1 MSEGVDK
8 TIRLLSRSNN
18 RAARVLL
25 ERALNSSHEGI
36 RKAACTELITNSG
49 PRAILEFIRNLDT
62 LDQNVFAAL
71 AENAGKL
78 APAIR
83 TALLSNE
90 FVLRKNAVRAA
101 IQFKVYDMIPVLLHL
116 LFDRGETPIRTDAP
130 LGELLLRLVRSFSEE
145 LDELKTPGTFH
156 DYILREI
163 KPPLRRSIQGF
174 RRNDDPLPL
183 KIYLYLYRFLQDDE
197 LGSSKILR
205 NPLHPVYAAFTSL
218 LQSEN
223 ESYVFR
229 FILESL
235 EQPNVPGLILSTLS
249 NRMDV
254 LFLQYLLEALP
265 HPPSEI
271 LRANLARVHR
281 FEWAKSV
288 RPILP
293 QLSDISQ
300 KGLIDLVKCS
310 GIPQEE
316 MFAIFRQVVQFGKST
331 GRSAALAELAAFSN
345 EEADELVWKATED
358 ADPEVQAAAL
368 RQMRAGRF
376 AKGTARLLQFLDS
389 PHPSVRE
396 TVKSMLPEFRIGR
409 FLETF
414 DQLTEDQR
422 AFTFKIV
429 RKIDPTVVEALT
441 RELQVGSSAMKARA
455 LKCTELGRLVPQLE
469 EPLCAVLL
477 REELVPLRIKAAEL
491 LGDGKRDIGRH
502 SLTQALH
509 RDSSLEVRM
518 TAKASLEKREKEKR
532 NLSSAAGGQESP
544 AQAGDESI

>member
-1 MSEGVDK
+1 MSEGVDR

-36 RKAACTELITNSG
+36 RKAACTEMITNSG
-49 PRAILEFIRNLDT
+49 PRAILDFIRNIDT
-62 LDQNVFAAL
+62 LDENVIAAL
-71 AENAGKL
+71 SENAGKL

-83 TALLSNE
+83 TALLGTE

-101 IQFKVYDMIPVLLHL
+101 IQFKVYDMIPVLFHL

-130 LGELLLRLVRSFSEE
+130 LGELLLRLIRSFSEE
-145 LDELKTPGTFH
+145 LDELKTPGAFH
-156 DYILREI
+156 DYILKEL
-163 KPPLRRSIQGF
+163 KVPLRRSIQGF

-183 KIYLYLYRFLQDDE
+183 KIYLYLYRYINDEE

-218 LQSEN
+218 LQSEG
-223 ESYVFR
+223 ESYAFR

-235 EQPNVPGLILSTLS
+235 EQPNVPGLVLSTLS

-254 LFLQYLLEALP
+254 PFLQFLLEALP
-265 HPPSEI
+265 HPPSET

-293 QLSDISQ
+293 LLSDRSQ
-300 KGLIDLVKCS
+300 KSLINLVKCS
-310 GIPQEE
+310 GIPEE
-316 MFAIFRQVVQFGKST
+316 ETFAIFRQVVQFGKST
-331 GRSAALAELAAFSN
+331 ARSAALAELAAFSN

-358 ADPEVQAAAL
+358 SDPEVQAAAL

-376 AKGTARLLQFLDS
+376 AKGTGRLLQFLDS
-389 PHPSVRE
+389 PHQAVRE
-396 TVKSMLPEFRIGR
+396 TVRGMLPEFRIGR

-429 RKIDPTVVEALT
+429 RKIDTTVVEALT

-491 LGDGKRDIGRH
+491 LGEGKRDIGRH

-509 RDSSLEVRM
+509 RDPALEVRM

-532 NLSSAAGGQESP
+532 NLSSASGDPGAA
-544 AQAGDESI
+544 AQAGD